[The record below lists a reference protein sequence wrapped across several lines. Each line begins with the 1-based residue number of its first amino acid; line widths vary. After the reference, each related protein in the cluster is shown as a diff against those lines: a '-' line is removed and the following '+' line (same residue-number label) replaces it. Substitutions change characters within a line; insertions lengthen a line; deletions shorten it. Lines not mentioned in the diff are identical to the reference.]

1 MRYISRYFRRST
13 KFIMGEF
20 FSIKNWSIMIENFKS
35 VRKNG
40 NPRNSDPKSYAFKSA
55 MFEVYKSLNRI
66 KGNQGKNHQ
75 IHIPTQFRSKFFS
88 KLTPYF
94 YICIKLKNSHKNK
107 VNSKKKSLWVI
118 DIFISLDKVS
128 HSAFMS
134 KKPKYRKMVSNQD
147 RSSKIIFF
155 RFFRWSIT
163 GFGQPMVFNRRFFR
177 FCSRKTV

>member
-1 MRYISRYFRRST
+1 
-13 KFIMGEF
+13 MGEF

-55 MFEVYKSLNRI
+55 MFEVYKSINRI

-75 IHIPTQFRSKFFS
+75 IHIPTQFRSIFFS

-94 YICIKLKNSHKNK
+94 YICIKLENSHKNE
-107 VNSKKKSLWVI
+107 VNWKKSLWVI

-134 KKPKYRKMVSNQD
+134 KKPKYHKMVSNQD
-147 RSSKIIFF
+147 RSCKIIFF
-155 RFFRWSIT
+155 RVFRWSIT
-163 GFGQPMVFNRRFFR
+163 GFGQPMVLDHRFFFC
-177 FCSRKTV
+177 FCSMKTV